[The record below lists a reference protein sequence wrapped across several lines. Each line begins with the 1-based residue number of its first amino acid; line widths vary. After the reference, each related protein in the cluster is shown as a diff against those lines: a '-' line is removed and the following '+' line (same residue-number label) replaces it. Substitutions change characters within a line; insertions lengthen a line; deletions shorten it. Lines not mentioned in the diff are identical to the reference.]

1 MTTIA
6 AEPAVTRAPLMHRP
20 LGRALQRRR
29 RLRAGILQLGYILA
43 AVGLG
48 LLVPR
53 IPIGFSVPSTRTIE
67 ALFAVGAGIV
77 TFIGIVYSLL
87 FLVVQFGS
95 TTFTPRLNLFRDAP
109 IVLHA
114 FGFFTGVLVFSFT
127 AAFAVGGN
135 DETSG
140 LVPLT
145 LVLLLLTSIG
155 LFRALQ
161 TGAFK
166 SIQLASVLAQVIER
180 GREVIDGVYPARS
193 DDWTCPAREDL
204 PAVTTSI
211 RWTHGAAVIQ
221 HVDVPRLLECAERA
235 DAVVELRFRPGET
248 ILQGSL
254 LALVRGGDDTGL
266 EEEVLATVNVGLER
280 TFEQDPAFA
289 LRVLVDIAL
298 RALSP
303 ALNDPTTAV
312 QATDGIDSLLREL
325 SMRELNVGDLTDA
338 SGSVRLVLP
347 LPTWDEYL
355 ELALDEII
363 SMRAGS
369 MYLQRRLL
377 RLLEQLLEI
386 APPKHQASVQAR
398 LSTLR
403 NSPG

>member
-1 MTTIA
+1 
-6 AEPAVTRAPLMHRP
+6 V
-20 LGRALQRRR
+20 
-29 RLRAGILQLGYILA
+29 QLGYILA
-43 AVGLG
+43 GFGLG

-53 IPIGFSVPSTRTIE
+53 IAIGFSVPSTRAIE
-67 ALFAVGAGIV
+67 LLFAVGAGIV

-87 FLVVQFGS
+87 FLVVEFGS
-95 TTFTPRLNLFRDAP
+95 TAFTPRLNLFRDAP
-109 IVLHA
+109 IVWHA

-127 AAFAVGGN
+127 AAFAIGGN
-135 DETSG
+135 DETTG

-166 SIQLASVLAQVIER
+166 SIQLASVLAQVTER
-180 GREVIDGVYPARS
+180 GREVIDGVYPAGS
-193 DDWTCPAREDL
+193 DDRTYPAREDL
-204 PAVTTSI
+204 PAVNTSI
-211 RWTHGAAVIQ
+211 RWTRGAAVMQ

-235 DAVVELRFRPGET
+235 DAIVELRLRPGET
-248 ILQGSL
+248 ILQGSV
-254 LALVRGGDDTGL
+254 LALVRGGDGAGL
-266 EEEVLATVNVGLER
+266 EREILATVNVGLER

-325 SMRELNVGDLTDA
+325 SMRELDVGNLTDA
-338 SGSVRLVLP
+338 SGRVRLVLP

-355 ELALDEII
+355 ELALDEIVN
-363 SMRAGS
+363 MRSGS
-369 MYLQRRLL
+369 LYLQKRLL
-377 RLLEQLLEI
+377 RLLEQLLEV
-386 APPKHQASVQAR
+386 APPKRHASVQAR

>member
-1 MTTIA
+1 MTA
-6 AEPAVTRAPLMHRP
+6 AAAGPSATPPLKRRPA
-20 LGRALQRRR
+20 GRALQQRR
-29 RLRAGILQLGYILA
+29 RLRAGIVQLGYILA
-43 AVGLG
+43 GFGLG

-53 IPIGFSVPSTRTIE
+53 IAIGFSVPSTRAIE
-67 ALFAVGAGIV
+67 LLFAVGAGIV

-95 TTFTPRLNLFRDAP
+95 TAFTPRLNLFRDAP
-109 IVLHA
+109 IVWHA
-114 FGFFTGVLVFSFT
+114 FGFFTGVLVFSFS
-127 AAFAVGGN
+127 AAFAIGGN
-135 DETSG
+135 DETTG
-140 LVPLT
+140 LVPLS

-166 SIQLASVLAQVIER
+166 SIQLASVLAQVTER
-180 GREVIDGVYPARS
+180 GREVIDGVYPAGS
-193 DDWTCPAREDL
+193 DDRTYPAREDL
-204 PAVTTSI
+204 PAVNTSI
-211 RWTHGAAVIQ
+211 RWTRGAAVMQ

-235 DAVVELRFRPGET
+235 DAIVELRLRPGET
-248 ILQGSL
+248 IPQGSV
-254 LALVRGGDDTGL
+254 LALVRGGDGAGL
-266 EEEVLATVNVGLER
+266 EREILATVNVGLER

-325 SMRELNVGDLTDA
+325 SMRELDVGNLTDA
-338 SGSVRLVLP
+338 SGRVRLVLP

-363 SMRAGS
+363 SMRSGS
-369 MYLQRRLL
+369 IYLQKRLL
-377 RLLEQLLEI
+377 RLLEQLLEV
-386 APPKHQASVQAR
+386 APPKRHASVQAR